1 MGLVILSKIGK
12 ISPETIYTEDAG
24 LVDMN
29 GRNIV
34 KMMIDMKR
42 NKQELVS

>member
-29 GRNIV
+29 GRNTAR
-34 KMMIDMKR
+34 MMTDK
-42 NKQELVS
+42 NK